1 MATLI
6 KTDGTIKQVKPANG
20 RYFTLEEKQR
30 FVGGLIE
37 FIPTREG
44 NWLTINEEGKLNG
57 LPINRTATLM
67 YAHSIVWKENEH
79 PAFND
84 IVVGD
89 NSVSVVNKSRHG
101 GCQNDLNLGKLFL

>member
-6 KTDGTIKQVKPANG
+6 KTDGTTKQVKPANG
-20 RYFTLEEKQR
+20 RYFTLEEKQG

-57 LPINRTATLM
+57 LPINRLATLM
-67 YAHSIVWKENEH
+67 YKHSIVWKENEH
-79 PAFND
+79 PAFAD

-89 NSVSVVNKSRHG
+89 V
-101 GCQNDLNLGKLFL
+101 LFLTDEEFMLEEKLMEEDEENEC

>member
-6 KTDGTIKQVKPANG
+6 KTDGTTKQVKPANG
-20 RYFTLEEKQR
+20 RYFTLEEKQH

-57 LPINRTATLM
+57 LPVNRTATLM
-67 YAHSIVWKENEH
+67 YEHSIVWKENER
-79 PAFND
+79 PVFAD

-89 NSVSVVNKSRHG
+89 VLYLTDEEL
-101 GCQNDLNLGKLFL
+101 QLEEKLMEEDEEKES

>member
-6 KTDGTIKQVKPANG
+6 KTDGTTKQVKPANG

-37 FIPTREG
+37 FVSTREG

-67 YAHSIVWKENEH
+67 SKHSIVWKENEC
-79 PAFND
+79 PVFAD

-89 NSVSVVNKSRHG
+89 V
-101 GCQNDLNLGKLFL
+101 LFLTDEEFQLEEKLMEEDEEKES